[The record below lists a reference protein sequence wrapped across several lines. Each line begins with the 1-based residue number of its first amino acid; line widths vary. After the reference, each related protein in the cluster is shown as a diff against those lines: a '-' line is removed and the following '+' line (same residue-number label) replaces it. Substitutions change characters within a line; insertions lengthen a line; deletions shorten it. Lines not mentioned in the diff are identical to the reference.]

1 MKKAFIFII
10 AAITALSCS
19 DTEMYD
25 DTMPDTVRYAE
36 FSFKMSDPLKDSTMT
51 RSVMDADP
59 DEIKNICAFAFDA
72 SSGDL
77 LRYRSNTGGK
87 LAGDPVMTYISG
99 STSFEW
105 TLPLGVE
112 MDIYAVCNMGQINPS
127 DNLSDFLSSPEL
139 HYEIDN
145 VSDLNS
151 TGVPMTAVLEGISD
165 DNGSSTYVLPA
176 RRIISKYTIRITDM
190 PADYEITGIRIC
202 NVNSRTTLFAINE
215 VADASSGLI
224 MGDWATEEDLSTL
237 NSGGRAAFYMF
248 ENAQTTAG
256 GVSLPS
262 DPEWFEVHGLLKGK
276 ADLCT
281 YLDIVS
287 VFKGESRRDR
297 LYLGQNCNGDFDV
310 IRNTIRNITCPAPT
324 SMKPGSGQDI
334 LHFTDTKE
342 IAPGET
348 VEIPFAYNLA
358 LSEAD
363 PSSIVFTADDDLT
376 LGTPVFT
383 SEGENY
389 GTGVI
394 PVTCS
399 TSADIGETLSVRMVS
414 GDASSQTGV
423 QIVNKLISVRIST
436 PLTLVRVR
444 SVQLAAKAQYADGTE
459 ITDPAMFDWKITTGS
474 HISTVKDGLLSRIGY
489 CYGPV
494 LVEAEFDG
502 VRSNKLPL
510 IFDSVL
516 LELFSEP
523 AEVNIGIGS
532 STPLELYYTISKI
545 SDMSGTEIT
554 VTETSA
560 AVPHA
565 ITYSMNDLNIA
576 SVTKNASGTS
586 IITGKAS
593 GTTSLDIRYRHQYM
607 GMDYGIATLEVP
619 VNVGGYHYYQ
629 LEVSKSSV
637 NLSVGNGT
645 QLEAYLVAYSNG
657 MEVSRTNVTYTA
669 AWSSSDSSVATV
681 SSGSVTGISG
691 GTATITARYGVETAT
706 VTVNVE
712 EPDIPDPVITH
723 ELSVTA
729 GTTVFT
735 GGGSTAVTARYITY
749 INGIQ
754 DSAEDVTS
762 SASWSSDDTSV
773 ATVSGGYI
781 SINDVNGSA
790 VITASYN
797 GVSDSVT
804 IIAKKKDDPAPIPV
818 ITYSL
823 DVSPSGVTVYDKDSE
838 SFTATFHTY
847 TDGIQT
853 SSQNVTSSCSWS
865 VTSGSAYV
873 SVSGG
878 VVTGKGGTSN
888 GSATVKASYTY
899 DGKTYSDTGSVEYRH
914 EPVLTYRLDVSIA
927 QASFT
932 GGGTTGATATYI
944 TLEDGIEASSRD
956 VTSSAVWSSSNTN
969 VASVN
974 GGNIIVNNVEG
985 SATITATYNGRYGSG
1000 SVSNKYVEKGTL
1012 KLAWTSLDRELL
1024 VGDSTTNPALYF
1036 AEGSDSPVNVSSEAA
1051 WSSSNNGVA
1060 TVSGGTITATGEG
1073 RATITATYRGL
1084 TASCTI
1090 GCVESLYVVNSNV
1103 YTVSVGTGVNRV
1115 AVDLTLSDGSIIKD
1129 AGYSW
1134 QCTASG
1140 NSSVV
1145 SKGAAGSGP
1154 VIYRTSG
1161 TTWNFT
1167 FTLTVYTPDGVNPG
1181 SVTAGTSISASGL
1194 I

>member
-10 AAITALSCS
+10 AAISALACS
-19 DTEMYD
+19 ETEMYEETKSD
-25 DTMPDTVRYAE
+25 SVRYAE
-36 FSFKMSDPLKDSTMT
+36 FSFKVSDPLKDSTMT
-51 RSVMDADP
+51 RTVMDTDP

-77 LRYRSNTGGK
+77 LRYRRNTGGK
-87 LAGDPVMTYISG
+87 QVGDPVMTYISG

-112 MDIYAVCNMGQINPS
+112 MDIYAVCNMGQIDPS
-127 DNLSDFLSSPEL
+127 DNLSDFLNSPEL

-165 DNGSSTYVLPA
+165 NNGNSTYVLSA
-176 RRIISKYTIRITDM
+176 RRIISKYTLRVTDL

-202 NVNSRTTLFAINE
+202 NVNNSTTLFAVNE
-215 VADASSGLI
+215 AADASSELI
-224 MGDWATEEDLSTL
+224 MGDWATEDDLSTL

-256 GVSLPS
+256 GISLPS
-262 DPEWFEVHGLLKGK
+262 DTEWFEVHGLLKEK

-297 LYLGQNCNGDFDV
+297 LYLGKNCNGDFDV
-310 IRNTIRNITCPAPT
+310 IRNTIRNITCPAPI
-324 SMKPGSGQDI
+324 SMTPGSGQDI
-334 LHFTDTKE
+334 LHFTETKE
-342 IAPGET
+342 MAPGET
-348 VEIPFAYNLA
+348 VEFPFVYNLA

-363 PSSIVFTADDDLT
+363 PSSIIFTADDDLV

-383 SEGENY
+383 SEGENH

-414 GDASSQTGV
+414 GDASSQTEV
-423 QIVNKLISVRIST
+423 KIVNKLISVKIST

-444 SVQLAAKAQYADGTE
+444 SVQLVAKAQYADGTE
-459 ITDPAMFDWKITTGS
+459 ITDPAMFDWKITTGAS
-474 HISTVKDGLLSRIGY
+474 ISTIKDGLLSRIGY

-510 IFDSVL
+510 IFDSVI

-523 AEVNIGIGS
+523 AEVNVGIGS
-532 STPLELYYTISKI
+532 TAPLELYYTICKI
-545 SDMSGTEIT
+545 GNMAGTEIT

-560 AVPHA
+560 AASPAV
-565 ITYSMNDLNIA
+565 TYSMNDLNIA
-576 SVTKNASGTS
+576 SVTKNASGRI
-586 IITGKAS
+586 IITGQALGS
-593 GTTSLDIRYRHQYM
+593 TSLDIQYRHLYL

-619 VNVGGYHYYQ
+619 VSVGGYQYQ
-629 LEVSKSSV
+629 LEVSRSSV
-637 NLSVGNGT
+637 SLSVGNGT
-645 QLEAYLVAYSNG
+645 QLEAYLVAYDNG
-657 MEVSRTNVTYTA
+657 MEVSRANVTSTA

-681 SSGSVTGISG
+681 SSGCVTGISG
-691 GTATITARYGVETAT
+691 GTATITAKYGIETAT
-706 VTVNVE
+706 VTVHVE
-712 EPDIPDPVITH
+712 TPDIPAPVITH

-735 GGGSTAVTARYITY
+735 GGGSTTATVRYITY

-754 DSAEDVTS
+754 SQSEDVTS

-773 ATVSGGYI
+773 ATVSGG
-781 SINDVNGSA
+781 SINVSDVNGSA

-797 GVSDSVT
+797 GMSDSVT
-804 IIAKKKDDPAPIPV
+804 IIAKKKDDPAPVPV

-838 SFTATFHTY
+838 SFTATFCTY

-853 SSQNVTSSCSWS
+853 SSKNVTSSCSWS

-873 SVSGG
+873 SVSEG

-899 DGKTYSDTGSVEYRH
+899 DGKTYSDSGSVEYRH

-927 QASFT
+927 QAAFT
-932 GGGTTGATATYI
+932 GGGTTSATATYI
-944 TLEDGIEASSRD
+944 TFEDGIESSSKD
-956 VTSSAVWSSSNTN
+956 VTSSAAWSSSNTD
-969 VASVN
+969 VATVN
-974 GGNIIVNNVEG
+974 GGSIIVKNVEG
-985 SATITATYNGRYGSG
+985 SATITATYNGKSGSG
-1000 SVSNKYVEKGTL
+1000 NVSNKYVDKGTL
-1012 KLAWTSLDRELL
+1012 SLAWTSLDQELL
-1024 VGDSTTNPALYF
+1024 VGSSTTNPALYF
-1036 AEGSDSPVNVSSEAA
+1036 AEGSDSPVNVSSEAT
-1051 WSSSNNGVA
+1051 WSSSDNNVA

-1073 RATITATYRGL
+1073 RATITATYKGH
-1084 TASCTI
+1084 TASCTV

-1103 YTVSVGTGVNRV
+1103 YTVSVGTGVNKV
-1115 AVDLTLSDGSIIKD
+1115 AVDLTLSDGSVVKD

-1134 QCTASG
+1134 KCIASN

-1145 SKGAAGSGP
+1145 STGATGSGP
-1154 VIYRTSG
+1154 VIFRTSG
-1161 TTWNFT
+1161 TTWDFT

-1181 SVTAGTSISASGL
+1181 SVTTGTSISASGL